1 MQCGKENISGNIAA
15 GKGIENMKKDKL
27 KSLDL
32 RYFGSIQYT
41 IDSVFHNDFYCH
53 KQACVSK
60 IFVI

>member
-32 RYFGSIQYT
+32 RYFWFH
-41 IDSVFHNDFYCH
+41 SVYY
-53 KQACVSK
+53 
-60 IFVI
+60 

>member
-1 MQCGKENISGNIAA
+1 MWKGKHFWQYCCWQGDRKYE
-15 GKGIENMKKDKL
+15 KDKL
-27 KSLDL
+27 KAWTSGI
-32 RYFGSIQYT
+32 FGSIQYT